1 MKQMPALLKWIMGVM
16 LFQVLRQLGWIGSA
30 FAHST
35 SALSGDMGRVLAP
48 RLLSIVITIGV
59 LMGLRSGSRIALHL
73 GRILNAIGLAIAGLM
88 LFVALVAQFNH
99 INVWGVYGELCVGV
113 CETAFVFF
121 GLGSKHV
128 RSFCGFPGA
137 CGVTCA
143 GEGRT
148 VR

>member
-1 MKQMPALLKWIMGVM
+1 MKQIPSLLKWIMGVM

-30 FAHST
+30 FAHGMPT
-35 SALSGDMGRVLAP
+35 LSADMGRVLAP

-59 LMGLRSGSRIALHL
+59 LRGLLVGSQIAWHL
-73 GRILNAIGLAIAGLM
+73 GRVLNVIGFAIAGLI
-88 LFVALVAQFNH
+88 LVVALVAQFNH

-121 GLGSKHV
+121 ELGSKHV
-128 RSFCGFPGA
+128 RSFCGFPEA

-143 GEGRT
+143 GAGRT
-148 VR
+148 SR

>member
-1 MKQMPALLKWIMGVM
+1 MKQMPSLLKWIMGVM

-30 FAHST
+30 FVHGMPT
-35 SALSGDMGRVLAP
+35 LSADMGRVLAP

-59 LMGLRSGSRIALHL
+59 LMGLRAGSRIAWHL
-73 GRILNAIGLAIAGLM
+73 GRTLNAIGFAIGCLM

-99 INVWGVYGELCVGV
+99 INAWGALGELCVGV

-128 RSFCGFPGA
+128 RRFCGFPEV

-148 VR
+148 